1 MKRSAR
7 LTCVITLAAILAAPA
22 SALAQSADNKVQAE
36 ALFEEGR
43 RLMDQQHYDEACKK
57 LEGSQ
62 KLDPGAGTLLNLAAC
77 YEKNGQIAS
86 AWVTYKD
93 AAAASAGRH
102 QDWVDQSNA
111 KAAELEPKLSHLTIV
126 VNQNLPSLAITRDGA
141 VVSSPSFGA
150 AIPID
155 AGAHTIEA
163 HAPGYKPFVTKITIG
178 ASQDSQTVNVPALE
192 VDTTEAASPKAN
204 SNGQKILG
212 GALVGVGAV
221 GLVVGSVFGVVAL
234 GKKSSASNPKL
245 CSSDFS
251 VCNSEGKQ
259 DVDSAKTDGF
269 ISTVALLGGGV
280 FVAAGA
286 VIFLTAPHAENKPDS
301 GATIQARLGAPG
313 SPAGVSL
320 GGSF

>member
-1 MKRSAR
+1 MKSTVR
-7 LTCVITLAAILAAPA
+7 LTCVITLAAIMSAPV

-43 RLMDQQHYDEACKK
+43 KLMDQQHYDEACKK

-102 QDWVDQSNA
+102 QDWVDQANA
-111 KAAELEPKLSHLTIV
+111 KATELGPKLSHLTIV
-126 VNQNLPSLAITRDGA
+126 VSQNLSNLAITRDGA
-141 VVSSPSFGA
+141 VVPAPSLGA

-163 HAPGYKPFVTKITIG
+163 HAPGYKPFVTKITVG

-192 VDTTEAASPKAN
+192 VDTTAADSPT
-204 SNGQKILG
+204 SNGSGQKILG
-212 GALVGVGAV
+212 GALAGVGAV
-221 GLVVGSVFGVVAL
+221 GLIVGSVFGVVAL
-234 GKKSSASNPKL
+234 DKKSSANNPKL
-245 CSSDFS
+245 CSPDFT
-251 VCNSEGKQ
+251 VCNAEGTS
-259 DVDSAKTDGF
+259 DVNAAKSDGF
-269 ISTVALLGGGV
+269 ISTVALIGGGV

-286 VIFLTAPHAENKPDS
+286 VIFLTAPRAENKPDG
-301 GATIQARLGAPG
+301 GATLQARLGAPG

>member
-1 MKRSAR
+1 MKSSAR
-7 LTCVITLAAILAAPA
+7 LTCVITLAAILAAPV

-43 RLMDQQHYDEACKK
+43 QLMSQQHYDEACKK

-126 VNQNLPSLAITRDGA
+126 VSQNLSNLAITRDGA
-141 VVSSPSFGA
+141 VVSSPSLGA

-155 AGAHTIEA
+155 AGPHTIEA
-163 HAPGYKPFVTKITIG
+163 HAPGYKPFTTKITIG
-178 ASQDSQTVNVPALE
+178 ASQDSQTVTVPALE
-192 VDTTEAASPKAN
+192 VDTTSAASPR
-204 SNGQKILG
+204 SGGGSQKILG
-212 GALVGVGAV
+212 GALAGAGAV
-221 GLVVGSVFGVVAL
+221 GLVVGSIFGVVAL
-234 GKKSSASNPKL
+234 GKKSSANNPKL
-245 CSSDFS
+245 CNSDLT
-251 VCNSEGKQ
+251 VCNAEGTS
-259 DVDSAKTDGF
+259 DVNAARSDG
-269 ISTVALLGGGV
+269 IVSTVTLIGGGV

-286 VIFLTAPHAENKPDS
+286 VIFLTAPGAENKPD

-313 SPAGVSL
+313 SPAGFSL

>member
-1 MKRSAR
+1 MRLNSA
-7 LTCVITLAAILAAPA
+7 LTCVVLAAMMSTPA
-22 SALAQSADNKVQAE
+22 KAFAQSADNKVQAE

-43 RLMDQQHYDEACKK
+43 ALMNQQHYDEACKK

-102 QDWVDQSNA
+102 QDWVDQANS

-126 VNQNLPSLAITRDGA
+126 APQNLAGLEIRRDGA
-141 VVSSPSFGA
+141 VVPTPSIGA

-163 HAPGYKPFVTKITIG
+163 HAQGYKPFTTKITIG
-178 ASQDSQTVNVPALE
+178 ASQDSQTVTVPTLE
-192 VDTTEAASPKAN
+192 VDSSAPRPTKSPAG
-204 SNGQKILG
+204 GQKILG
-212 GALVGVGAV
+212 GALVGVGAI
-221 GLVVGSVFGVVAL
+221 GLIVGSVFGVVAL
-234 GKKSSASNPKL
+234 NNKSNASNPLFCKP
-245 CSSDFS
+245 DFS
-251 VCNSEGKQ
+251 VCN
-259 DVDSAKTDGF
+259 AKGISYVNAATSDGF
-269 ISTVALLGGGV
+269 ISTVTLIGGGV

-286 VIFLTAPHAENKPDS
+286 VIFLTAPHAENKPD
-301 GATIQARLGAPG
+301 GVAVQARLGAPG
-313 SPAGVSL
+313 SPAGLSL